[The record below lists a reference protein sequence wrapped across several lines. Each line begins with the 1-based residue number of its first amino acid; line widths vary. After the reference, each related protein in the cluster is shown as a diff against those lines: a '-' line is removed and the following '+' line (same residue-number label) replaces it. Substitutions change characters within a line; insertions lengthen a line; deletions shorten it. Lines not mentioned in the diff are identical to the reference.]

1 METGQ
6 ISRLNKLLIDTSL
19 LIAVLRG
26 NRKIGD
32 YLSGL
37 IRQYRLFVSVIT
49 LVEIY
54 VGAISTRHEKEA
66 VELLTNFEV
75 VNIDEA
81 VAKETVVFIKNYPGI
96 FGKAA
101 SRGTAD
107 ALIAA
112 GAKTLGARLVSLNS
126 RHFEKISPKDLQV
139 EIVKS

>member
-26 NRKIGD
+26 NRKIGE
-32 YLSGL
+32 YLNGL
-37 IRQYRLFVSVIT
+37 TRQAQLFISVIT
-49 LVEIY
+49 LIEIY
-54 VGAISTRHEKEA
+54 VGAISVRHEREA
-66 VELLTNFEV
+66 QELLVNFEV
-75 VNIDEA
+75 VTVDENVAKEA
-81 VAKETVVFIKNYPGI
+81 VALIKNYPSI

-112 GAKTLGARLVSLNS
+112 SAISIKAKLVTLNS
-126 RHFEKISPKDLQV
+126 RHFEKIAKDDLEV
-139 EIVKS
+139 EIVS